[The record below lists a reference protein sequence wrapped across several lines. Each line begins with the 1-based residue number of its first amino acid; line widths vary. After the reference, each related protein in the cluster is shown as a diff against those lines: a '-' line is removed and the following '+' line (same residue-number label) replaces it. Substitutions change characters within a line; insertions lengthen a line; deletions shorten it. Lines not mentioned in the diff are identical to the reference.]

1 MGNENYEALLDFIIT
16 DKDIV
21 VNGHERISAG
31 FGRGQ
36 VFFLIRLYHDKSVS
50 ATDLAE
56 AMNVGS
62 ARVAYFLKDMEGRGL
77 IQRTKDPDDHR
88 RIIIVL
94 TPQGIKVAKRLEK
107 QLRDFA
113 DVFVSLYGYDS
124 ILQVNAL
131 LHKAADILNHMRGNA

>member
-77 IQRTKDPDDHR
+77 IQRTKDPDD
-88 RIIIVL
+88 
-94 TPQGIKVAKRLEK
+94 K

-113 DVFVSLYGYDS
+113 DVFVSQYGYDS